1 MLIRNNKV
9 RRFHFDHTLYSGRE
23 LSDLLH
29 KAGVEKAKLFGSLQ
43 GIPYDPKA
51 KRLIAVAA
59 KPEG

>member
-9 RRFHFDHTLYSGRE
+9 RCFHFDHTLYSGRE

-29 KAGVEKAKLFGSLQ
+29 KAGVEKAKLFGFLQ
-43 GIPYDPKA
+43 GIRYDPNA

-59 KPEG
+59 